1 VSAANKNQESA
12 ALTYAG
18 AGVDIEAGEK
28 AVARIGELVRS
39 TYRPEVLG
47 DIGGFGGLFAVD
59 WKRYRDPVL
68 VSSTDG
74 VGTKSWIARQVGRLD
89 TIGIDLVAM
98 SADDVAV
105 QGAEPLF
112 FLDYISTGRV
122 DADEMEQLVGG
133 VARGCRDAGCALI
146 GGEMSEHP
154 GIMQPEDFDL
164 VGFCVGVVDRGDVLP
179 RDVQPGDAIVG
190 MASPGLRCNGYSL
203 ARRALFERAGRRV
216 DEPAWPGHD
225 RTLGEEL
232 LLASVIY
239 ARAMR
244 TLQAA
249 VPVHAFA
256 HITGGGIPG
265 NLDRVLPPDC
275 DAVVRR
281 GSWPEPRIFAEVQEA
296 GAVSDDEMS
305 HVFNLGLG
313 MLAIVPAGREHEC
326 VDALAACGQE
336 AFVVGTVEAGGG
348 RVHLASANA

>member
-1 VSAANKNQESA
+1 MSAADKRQESA

-39 TYRPEVLG
+39 TYRSGVLG

-89 TIGIDLVAM
+89 TIGVDLVAM

-164 VGFCVGVVDRGDVLP
+164 VGFCVGVVDRGEVLP
-179 RDVQPGDAIVG
+179 PRRRPRRCDRRDRQPRSALQRLLAHAPRAAGARWSPARRSG
-190 MASPGLRCNGYSL
+190 MAWPPPH
-203 ARRALFERAGRRV
+203 ARRRVAVAECDLRA
-216 DEPAWPGHD
+216 AMQ
-225 RTLGEEL
+225 TLR
-232 LLASVIY
+232 S
-239 ARAMR
+239 
-244 TLQAA
+244 A

-265 NLDRVLPPDC
+265 NLDRVLPHDC

-281 GSWPEPRIFAEVQEA
+281 GAWPEPRIFAEVQSA
-296 GAVSDDEMS
+296 GAVSDDEMT

-313 MLAIVPAGREHEC
+313 MLVVVPAGSEHEC
-326 VDALAACGQE
+326 VDALATSGLE
-336 AFVVGTVEAGGG
+336 AFAVGAVEAGAG
-348 RVHLASANA
+348 RVHLVPAPE